1 MQLSGLFITNENA
14 TLPLK
19 KKYEYSGQ
27 LQKNKTSKV
36 WVRKST
42 CPQNCLEMFST
53 IRTDLNT
60 RSPVTENALNCN
72 GVCLLRKG
80 SRPEETGAG
89 GPPRR
94 CGFSK
99 HTSTENAPGRKASS
113 ELSPQHGPRQEWTG
127 GLRPSSTRVS
137 DLGIWAA
144 EPRVGARGLTTAER
158 REGGSHGV
166 PRWASFSRNR
176 HPVTTPV

>member
-99 HTSTENAPGRKASS
+99 HTPQRMLPGEKQVPSFLRSTDHARNGQAASAQAAPVCQTS
-113 ELSPQHGPRQEWTG
+113 ESG
-127 GLRPSSTRVS
+127 RPSPEWGPVVS
-137 DLGIWAA
+137 LQQNGEKVAPTEFRDGRPSP
-144 EPRVGARGLTTAER
+144 ETA
-158 REGGSHGV
+158 
-166 PRWASFSRNR
+166 
-176 HPVTTPV
+176 TL